1 MTTLQEIL
9 NYLKNH
15 DVDLIMAAIIAIVG
29 ITFSYLLKK
38 TITNIIEKKAKNK
51 TAKFFV
57 VNLIYTFSLATVAIM
72 VLSKLGLPTSS
83 LIAVLGAS
91 SLAIALALK
100 DSLSNVAAGIMLIFE
115 GPFKI
120 GDNIET
126 SDIVGT
132 VITLSLYNTTI
143 KTANNELVYIPN
155 GKLISDKILNKT
167 SNPTRRLLLTLQV
180 IHSTNIQQAQNLISE
195 AIKDN
200 SKALLNPAPSVIV
213 KSLEPSGIVLNVSVW
228 TKNTSYAALEDQ
240 LLREILYKFQTHK
253 ITFSTPN
260 MS

>member
-1 MTTLQEIL
+1 MQAFHDILQ
-9 NYLKNH
+9 YLKIH
-15 DVDLIMAAIIAIVG
+15 DVDLIMATIIAIVG
-29 ITFSYLLKK
+29 VSFSYLLKK
-38 TITNIIEKKAKNK
+38 ALTNIIEKKAKNK

-57 VNLIYTFSLATVAIM
+57 VNIVYTFSLAVVLIM
-72 VLSKLGLPTSS
+72 VLSKLGLPTNS

-120 GDNIET
+120 GDSIEISGT
-126 SDIVGT
+126 AGT
-132 VITLSLYNTTI
+132 VISLSLFNTTI
-143 KTANNELVYIPN
+143 KTANNETIYIPN

-180 IHSTNIQQAQNLISE
+180 IHDTNIQQAQHLIAE
-195 AIKDN
+195 VIKEN
-200 SKALLNPAPSVIV
+200 SKALPDPAPSVIV
-213 KSLEPSGIVLNVSVW
+213 KSLGLSGILLNVRVW
-228 TKNTSYAALEDQ
+228 TKNADYAALENE
-240 LLREILYKFQTHK
+240 LLQGILNKFQADK
-253 ITFSTPN
+253 ITFSTAN